1 MLSIWK
7 LSRKK
12 YLVAVQIIMNIG
24 IVLISIWVSD
34 FAKNVVDIGLE
45 ISDISKTLMVI
56 LGITCVGMLMN
67 YIGVYARS
75 IYSINLVEKMRGMLV
90 SKMLNCKYSYFEN
103 EHSGT
108 IKNKM
113 NYDMGNVASYMSGS
127 FPAFISSMIMFTLS
141 FAYLLTVNLSMT
153 LVCSICVPAAFFLT
167 KKVAAPTYKT
177 MEKFENKMDE
187 VSEIG
192 QDSVTGIKVEKAYN
206 LYKVRNEYFKKNMD
220 EATECYREYERR
232 VINAGP
238 YKYLIKAAPTFICI
252 IVGFINA
259 YFGKMTSGEFIAFI
273 LLMRNVSNPLSTLP
287 QYMIELKEATVSMN
301 RVLELFQYEDEQFG
315 TGVADETS
323 KDVFDETSKDVFEL
337 EDVCFSYSDEGKAVL
352 ENLNLSIERG
362 KTVAIAGPSGNGKS
376 TLFKLMLGFHVPNAG
391 KVKLYGMDLQDW
403 NIEAAREKISYVS
416 QETYLF
422 NGSVAENIGY
432 GKPDATFEEIVQ
444 ASQKAFAYDFI
455 MEMPE
460 GFQTQLS
467 EWGGNLSGGQRQRIS
482 IARAFLKDAPIFILD
497 EMTSALDV
505 ESEKSIQRA
514 IEDYSKS
521 KTVIIIA
528 HRLSTIVNADK
539 IVVLNEGKVAETGNH
554 KQLISGAGLYAK
566 LYKNQ
571 EVSCDSII

>member
-24 IVLISIWVSD
+24 IVLISIWVSN

-56 LGITCVGMLMN
+56 FGITCLGMVMN

-177 MEKFENKMDE
+177 MEKFEKKMDE

-206 LYKVRNEYFKKNMD
+206 LYEVRNEYFKKNMD
-220 EATECYREYERR
+220 EATQFYRDYERH

-238 YKYLIKAAPTFICI
+238 YKYLIKA
-252 IVGFINA
+252 N
-259 YFGKMTSGEFIAFI
+259 
-273 LLMRNVSNPLSTLP
+273 
-287 QYMIELKEATVSMN
+287 
-301 RVLELFQYEDEQFG
+301 QF
-315 TGVADETS
+315 D
-323 KDVFDETSKDVFEL
+323 
-337 EDVCFSYSDEGKAVL
+337 
-352 ENLNLSIERG
+352 
-362 KTVAIAGPSGNGKS
+362 
-376 TLFKLMLGFHVPNAG
+376 
-391 KVKLYGMDLQDW
+391 
-403 NIEAAREKISYVS
+403 
-416 QETYLF
+416 
-422 NGSVAENIGY
+422 
-432 GKPDATFEEIVQ
+432 
-444 ASQKAFAYDFI
+444 
-455 MEMPE
+455 
-460 GFQTQLS
+460 
-467 EWGGNLSGGQRQRIS
+467 
-482 IARAFLKDAPIFILD
+482 
-497 EMTSALDV
+497 
-505 ESEKSIQRA
+505 
-514 IEDYSKS
+514 
-521 KTVIIIA
+521 
-528 HRLSTIVNADK
+528 
-539 IVVLNEGKVAETGNH
+539 
-554 KQLISGAGLYAK
+554 
-566 LYKNQ
+566 
-571 EVSCDSII
+571 

>member
-1 MLSIWK
+1 VLSIWK

-24 IVLISIWVSD
+24 IVLISIWVSN

-206 LYKVRNEYFKKNMD
+206 LYQVRNEYFKKNMD
-220 EATECYREYERR
+220 EATQFYRDYERH

-259 YFGKMTSGEFIAFI
+259 YFGKLTSGEFIAFI

-287 QYMIELKEATVSMN
+287 QYMIEFKEAMVSIN
-301 RVLELFQYEDEQFG
+301 RVLELFQYEEEKFG
-315 TGVADETS
+315 KEVAAGIDKENHIAN
-323 KDVFDETSKDVFEL
+323 VFEL

-352 ENLNLSIERG
+352 ENLNLSIESG
-362 KTVAIAGPSGNGKS
+362 KTIAIAGPSGNGKS

-403 NIEAAREKISYVS
+403 DIEAARGKISYVS
-416 QETYLF
+416 QDTYLF

-432 GKPDATFEEIVQ
+432 GKAEATFEEIVQ
-444 ASQKAFAYDFI
+444 ASQKAFAYEFI
-455 MEMPE
+455 MEMPQ

-467 EWGGNLSGGQRQRIS
+467 EGGGNLSGGQKQRIS

-514 IEDYSKS
+514 IENYSKS

-528 HRLSTIVNADK
+528 HRLSTIVNADR
-539 IVVLNEGKVAETGNH
+539 IVVLNEGKVAETGSH
-554 KQLISGAGLYAK
+554 KQLISQAGIYAK

-571 EVSCDSII
+571 EVLCD